1 MLFLPK
7 SARCICR
14 QAAGKGCLN
23 GAGILVCTCWM
34 KSSDALS
41 ELELQLAAAAGAGA
55 RALFSAFADI
65 IGAAAG
71 DAIGD
76 GAIAS
81 IKDPVASA
89 GAAKVGTAFVY
100 LLQMQ
105 QSSQNC
111 LSNRSLPGS
120 TFSKWG

>member
-1 MLFLPK
+1 M
-7 SARCICR
+7 
-14 QAAGKGCLN
+14 
-23 GAGILVCTCWM
+23 CTCWM

-65 IGAAAG
+65 SGAAAG

-81 IKDPVASA
+81 IKDPVAST

-111 LSNRSLPGS
+111 LSCLEALSASGADGLLQYNQVHA
-120 TFSKWG
+120 WA